1 MRKLLLLLCTCILT
15 FPCLADQRQPK
26 VKVACMGNSVTYGA
40 GIKDR
45 EQNAYPAQLQKI
57 MGGSYEVG
65 NFGFSGATLLR
76 KGHRPYHKTQ
86 AYQDAIAMKPDIA
99 VIHLGLNDTDPR
111 NWPYYRDAFAADYYR
126 LIDTLRAV
134 NPKVRVLVCRLTP
147 IFSGHPRFKSGTRDW
162 YWQIQDLIAV
172 IARNRSAELVD
183 LNRPLHNRPDLFPDQ
198 LHPTAAGA
206 AIIAHTIGRQLR
218 GEYGGLQLAPV
229 FADHMVLQ
237 QKMPIPVHGTA
248 DAGEEV
254 TLSWG
259 KQKIKIKAGLNGQW
273 KAVIPAQK
281 AGGPYQLEVATA
293 AKKIT
298 LQDILV
304 GEVWLCSGQSNM
316 AFPLQA
322 AQGGG
327 AEREA
332 AQQATDI
339 RLLHL
344 KPLAETGN
352 FAWNAA
358 TLDQVNQL
366 QYFSGTWQ
374 RCDAARAQDFSAV
387 AYYFGKQLQ
396 QQLQVPV
403 GLIQVAV
410 GGSNTESWIDRYTL
424 EHHPQLVD
432 MLHDWRSSDFIMD
445 WCRQRAAVNLK
456 HAPIAQ
462 QRHPYEPAYNYEAGI
477 APLTTF
483 PIKGVIWY
491 QGESNAHNVGLHE
504 EVFRTLVGSW
514 RRQWGYEFPFYYAQL
529 SGLSRP
535 GWPHFRDSQRRLLA
549 QLSYTGMAVTSDVG
563 DSLDVHPRRKR
574 QVGERLAAWALAGTY
589 GKNIVYS
596 GPLLKN
602 ALPAGN
608 QVSCSFAF
616 DKKLQTSD
624 NQALRGFEV
633 AGSDLVFHQAKAVI
647 RRSRVVVSAP
657 QVPQPR
663 YVRYGWQ
670 PYSTANLC
678 NGAGLPAS
686 TFFTE
691 VP

>member
-1 MRKLLLLLCTCILT
+1 MPKLLLLLYTCILT

-45 EQNAYPAQLQKI
+45 EQNAYPAQLQRI
-57 MGGSYEVG
+57 MGESYEVG
-65 NFGFSGATLLR
+65 NYGLSGATLLR

-111 NWPYYRDAFAADYYR
+111 NWPYYRDAFVADYYR

-134 NPKVRVLVCRLTP
+134 NPQVRVLVCRLTP
-147 IFSGHPRFKSGTRDW
+147 IFSGHPRFKSSTRDW

-172 IARNRSAELVD
+172 IARNRSTELVD

-206 AIIAHTIGRQLR
+206 AIMAHTIGRQLS
-218 GEYGGLQLAPV
+218 GKYGGLQLAPV

-237 QKMPIPVHGTA
+237 QEMPIPVHGTA

-259 KQKIKIKAGLNGQW
+259 KQKIITKAGRNGQW
-273 KAVIPAQK
+273 KAVIPALQ

-358 TLDQVNQL
+358 TLDQVALRCCQ
-366 QYFSGTWQ
+366 GTGFL
-374 RCDAARAQDFSAV
+374 R
-387 AYYFGKQLQ
+387 
-396 QQLQVPV
+396 
-403 GLIQVAV
+403 
-410 GGSNTESWIDRYTL
+410 
-424 EHHPQLVD
+424 
-432 MLHDWRSSDFIMD
+432 
-445 WCRQRAAVNLK
+445 
-456 HAPIAQ
+456 
-462 QRHPYEPAYNYEAGI
+462 
-477 APLTTF
+477 
-483 PIKGVIWY
+483 
-491 QGESNAHNVGLHE
+491 
-504 EVFRTLVGSW
+504 
-514 RRQWGYEFPFYYAQL
+514 
-529 SGLSRP
+529 
-535 GWPHFRDSQRRLLA
+535 RRLLFRQTAAAAIAGACRLDTGGRGRLQHRIVDRPLYPGAPPPAGRHAPRLA
-549 QLSYTGMAVTSDVG
+549 QLRFYYGLVPGTR
-563 DSLDVHPRRKR
+563 RRKFKT
-574 QVGERLAAWALAGTY
+574 GPDSAAA
-589 GKNIVYS
+589 S
-596 GPLLKN
+596 PL
-602 ALPAGN
+602 
-608 QVSCSFAF
+608 
-616 DKKLQTSD
+616 
-624 NQALRGFEV
+624 
-633 AGSDLVFHQAKAVI
+633 
-647 RRSRVVVSAP
+647 
-657 QVPQPR
+657 
-663 YVRYGWQ
+663 
-670 PYSTANLC
+670 
-678 NGAGLPAS
+678 
-686 TFFTE
+686 
-691 VP
+691 